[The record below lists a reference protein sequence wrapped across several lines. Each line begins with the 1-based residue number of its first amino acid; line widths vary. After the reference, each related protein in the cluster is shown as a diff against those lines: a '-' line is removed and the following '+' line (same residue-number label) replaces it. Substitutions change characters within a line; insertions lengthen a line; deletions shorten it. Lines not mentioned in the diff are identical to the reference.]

1 MNIFLSA
8 FLVISSLLFVF
19 TIFNGIGI
27 SMIFNLDA
35 FLIVIGGTT
44 IAMFLGF
51 PVNRI
56 RITVNE
62 IIDAFSIQRTRD
74 SVIEDILV
82 VSRMYGKTNIR
93 DLENRIKYFDDNF
106 LKMGANL
113 LINDHSRKELKN
125 IMEREMMLRLI
136 NFNFSQNVLRTV
148 ARLAPSFGLAGT
160 IISLIKMF
168 KHLVSIEAI
177 TPMMAVA
184 LMSTFYGIIIANLF
198 MLPLCAKL
206 REKAIESESIMTI
219 TIEGILII
227 RNNEHPLK
235 IEEKIKEYKEI
246 DDAYQPAENNP
257 LVANKGA
264 V

>member
-56 RITVNE
+56 RITANE
-62 IIDAFSIQRTRD
+62 IIDAFSIQRSRD

-82 VSRMYGKTNIR
+82 VSRMYGKTDIR
-93 DLENRIKYFDDNF
+93 TLENRIKYFDDSF

-198 MLPLCAKL
+198 MLPLCAKR

-219 TIEGILII
+219 TIEGILLI

-235 IEEKIKEYKEI
+235 IEEKIREYKEI
-246 DDAYQPAENNP
+246 DDAYLPAENNP

>member
-93 DLENRIKYFDDNF
+93 TLENRIKYFDDNF

-113 LINDHSRKELKN
+113 LINDHSGKELKN

-148 ARLAPSFGLAGT
+148 ARLAPAFGLAGT
-160 IISLIKMF
+160 VISLIKMF
-168 KHLVSIEAI
+168 KHLVSIDAI
-177 TPMMAVA
+177 TPMMGVA

-219 TIEGILII
+219 TIEGILLI

-235 IEEKIKEYKEI
+235 IEEKIREYKEI
-246 DDAYQPAENNP
+246 DDAYQPAANNP
-257 LVANKGA
+257 LVASKGA

>member
-1 MNIFLSA
+1 
-8 FLVISSLLFVF
+8 
-19 TIFNGIGI
+19 
-27 SMIFNLDA
+27 MIFNLDA

-62 IIDAFSIQRTRD
+62 IIDAFSIQRNRD

-93 DLENRIKYFDDNF
+93 TLENRIKYFDDNF
-106 LKMGANL
+106 LKMGATL

-160 IISLIKMF
+160 VISLIKMF
-168 KHLVSIEAI
+168 KHLESIEAI

-219 TIEGILII
+219 TIEGILLI
-227 RNNEHPLK
+227 RNHEHPLK
-235 IEEKIKEYKEI
+235 IEEKIREYKEI
-246 DDAYQPAENNP
+246 DDAYQPAANNP
-257 LVANKGA
+257 LVASKGT

>member
-8 FLVISSLLFVF
+8 FLIISSLLFVF

-56 RITVNE
+56 RITANE
-62 IIDAFSIQRTRD
+62 IIDAFSIQRSRD

-82 VSRMYGKTNIR
+82 VSRMYGKTDIR
-93 DLENRIKYFDDNF
+93 TLENRIKYFDDSF

-168 KHLVSIEAI
+168 KHLVSIETI

-219 TIEGILII
+219 TIEGILLI

-246 DDAYQPAENNP
+246 DDAYLPAPNNP

>member
-62 IIDAFSIQRTRD
+62 IIDAFSIQRSRD

-93 DLENRIKYFDDNF
+93 TLENRIKYFDDNF

-160 IISLIKMF
+160 VISLIKMF
-168 KHLVSIEAI
+168 KHLESIEMI

-206 REKAIESESIMTI
+206 REKAIESESTMTI
-219 TIEGILII
+219 TIEGILLI

-246 DDAYQPAENNP
+246 DDAYMPTANNP

>member
-1 MNIFLSA
+1 MNILLSVFLA
-8 FLVISSLLFVF
+8 ICSLLFIF

-62 IIDAFSIQRTRD
+62 IIDAFSIQRNRD
-74 SVIEDILV
+74 SVIDDILV
-82 VSRMYGKTNIR
+82 VSRMYGKTDIR
-93 DLENRIKYFDDNF
+93 TLENRIRSFDDNF
-106 LKMGANL
+106 LKMGATL
-113 LINDHSRKELKN
+113 LINDHSKKELKN

-136 NFNFSQNVLRTV
+136 NFNFSQNLLRTV

-160 IISLIKMF
+160 VISLIKMF
-168 KHLVSIEAI
+168 KHLESVEAI
-177 TPMMAVA
+177 APMMAVA

-206 REKAIESESIMTI
+206 KEKAIESESVMTI
-219 TIEGILII
+219 TIEGILLI

-246 DDAYQPAENNP
+246 DDAYQPAANNT
-257 LVANKGA
+257 LVVNKGTA
-264 V
+264 